1 MIFAKNLLM
10 SFAAK
15 LIFLAVILLVG
26 TIPVVGMQDP
36 NVAWYEEFFE
46 NNKRQ
51 VCRRNAQ
58 TKDFQS
64 ESGY

>member
-1 MIFAKNLLM
+1 M

-46 NNKRQ
+46 NRKGK
-51 VCRRNAQ
+51 VCRRNSK
-58 TKDFQS
+58 TKNVQS
-64 ESGY
+64 EPGN

>member
-1 MIFAKNLLM
+1 M

-46 NNKRQ
+46 NRQRQ
-51 VCRRNAQ
+51 VCRRNAK
-58 TKDFQS
+58 TKNFQP
-64 ESGY
+64 EPGY